1 MSTAQSSPTRGVEVH
16 HIDIVSESE
25 RHGRARD
32 LFPVWFA
39 ANLNVGNAVFGALAV
54 VVGNSVFW
62 AILAV
67 LVGNVIGGTFMALHS
82 VQGAR
87 LGVPQLIQSRGQFGF
102 FGALLPVVLAAFLYG
117 GFFVVSA
124 VIGGQALNAALP
136 AVSVNQG
143 IVLGAIVSVL
153 LALLGYRA
161 IHLAAKWA
169 MWPLAAAV
177 VVATIASIGRG
188 GVSLNVGSF
197 APGPFLTAVGI
208 SITFLLT
215 YAPYVSDY
223 SRYLPSNTQPSSAFW
238 ATFGGVFLS
247 TTWSEILGIFLAV
260 QVTADT
266 IFQSVDQVIGIR
278 GLSVVVLLVTALAV
292 AGNNALNLYG
302 SMLNLLTGLSAF
314 IRLRPSALIRVIT
327 LLPTLAIGLVL
338 ALHASADFYTEVN
351 NFLSF
356 LMLGFVPWGA
366 INLLD
371 YYLVRHGNYD
381 VQAFFDPR
389 GRYFTDRPAWTY
401 FGINV
406 AAFIAYV
413 VGVLCA
419 IPFMAN
425 AWYTGFVAAKWGNAD
440 MSWLPGLIVTGV
452 VYLALVRIRDS
463 RVGQARSTAAAG
475 VTGS

>member
-169 MWPLAAAV
+169 
-177 VVATIASIGRG
+177 
-188 GVSLNVGSF
+188 
-197 APGPFLTAVGI
+197 
-208 SITFLLT
+208 
-215 YAPYVSDY
+215 
-223 SRYLPSNTQPSSAFW
+223 
-238 ATFGGVFLS
+238 
-247 TTWSEILGIFLAV
+247 
-260 QVTADT
+260 
-266 IFQSVDQVIGIR
+266 
-278 GLSVVVLLVTALAV
+278 
-292 AGNNALNLYG
+292 
-302 SMLNLLTGLSAF
+302 
-314 IRLRPSALIRVIT
+314 
-327 LLPTLAIGLVL
+327 
-338 ALHASADFYTEVN
+338 
-351 NFLSF
+351 
-356 LMLGFVPWGA
+356 
-366 INLLD
+366 
-371 YYLVRHGNYD
+371 
-381 VQAFFDPR
+381 
-389 GRYFTDRPAWTY
+389 
-401 FGINV
+401 
-406 AAFIAYV
+406 
-413 VGVLCA
+413 
-419 IPFMAN
+419 
-425 AWYTGFVAAKWGNAD
+425 
-440 MSWLPGLIVTGV
+440 VTGQ
-452 VYLALVRIRDS
+452 
-463 RVGQARSTAAAG
+463 G
-475 VTGS
+475 